1 MFFVADLDA
10 LGGVYRAI
18 GEELRSQYLVTY
30 YPEPRADEG
39 SDFRRVTVEV
49 TQPGLTARTPG
60 GYYP

>member
-1 MFFVADLDA
+1 

-49 TQPGLTARTPG
+49 NQPGLTARTPG